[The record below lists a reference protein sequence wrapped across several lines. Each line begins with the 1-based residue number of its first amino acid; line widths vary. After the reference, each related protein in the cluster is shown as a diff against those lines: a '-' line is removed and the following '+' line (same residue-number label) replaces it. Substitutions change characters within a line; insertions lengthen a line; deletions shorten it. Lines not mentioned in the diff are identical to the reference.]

1 VLGRF
6 LRIEEMSNN
15 KQSMKTDEELL
26 KEIIR
31 LSWKRGFLK
40 GYMTASIIALI
51 ICILIMTITK

>member
-1 VLGRF
+1 
-6 LRIEEMSNN
+6 MTNN

-40 GYMTASIIALI
+40 GYMTASITALI
-51 ICILIMTITK
+51 ICMLIMTITQ